1 MKRKIVLIISV
12 LAAVILM
19 GACSSDQSAVGTLE
33 LRIHDSVADVVP
45 VKKGAARLIMDGI
58 ITNNSELRTAK
69 LIDLP
74 QLTMDGRVVNATYEP
89 LDSEDKDK
97 VKPGKSLCYHISY
110 KFDPSEKHKWKFQS
124 SDGSV
129 VSGLDDYVCIK
140 KALRNYKGKSQ
151 VTIDEVKKIEKEQ
164 KKRFKKFLKE
174 EKK

>member
-1 MKRKIVLIISV
+1 MFSKTYQYHSEFFNL
-12 LAAVILM
+12 L
-19 GACSSDQSAVGTLE
+19 SDYRNGSHSLKSFT
-33 LRIHDSVADVVP
+33 P
-45 VKKGAARLIMDGI
+45 K
-58 ITNNSELRTAK
+58 
-69 LIDLP
+69 
-74 QLTMDGRVVNATYEP
+74 
-89 LDSEDKDK
+89 KDK

-110 KFDPSEKHKWKFQS
+110 EFDPSEKHKWKFQS

-151 VTIDEVKKIEKEQ
+151 VTIDEVKKIEKDQ